1 MHQDLVQ
8 TLKQQQTEDP
18 QELQMELMLLRA
30 PPTTMVTPELTQVQ
44 MPPVQLLYKGI
55 QAKVVLV
62 QIIRIEVEIFQPPK
76 LHNLP
81 LKTQTQMQIELSGI
95 TLLVSYFL

>member
-8 TLKQQQTEDP
+8 TIKQQQMVDP
-18 QELQMELMLLRA
+18 QELLMELQSLRA
-30 PPTTMVTPELTQVQ
+30 PQTTMDTLELTLVL
-44 MPPVQLLYKGI
+44 MPRVQLLYKGI

-62 QIIRIEVEIFQPPK
+62 QIIRIEVEICQPPK
-76 LHNLP
+76 LHNLHH
-81 LKTQTQMQIELSGI
+81 KTQTQMQIELSVI